1 MMSSAA
7 DLGELRQLAAG
18 LAEEQQADILLYRG
32 HITRAAGDQVS
43 AGRRG
48 RPGRPNLVLI
58 LSTLGGSA
66 DTAYRL
72 ARTFRRSYERFTV
85 YIDEYC
91 KTAGTLL
98 ALGAD
103 ELVISE
109 FGELGP
115 LDAQLNAPVEL
126 GRMSSGLTSVQALRA
141 LQAEVLHFFQYHF
154 VQLRGGAGLPTRLAA
169 EQASEMASGLFSP
182 IYAQIDPMQLG
193 EIERGTTTSRQYGE
207 RIGTANL
214 KDGAL
219 EKLVTYYPSHD
230 FVIDRDE
237 ARELFRRVREP
248 TTDEAE
254 LLKYLEP
261 ILALPGNQSR
271 FIYLDELLATAWE
284 TDEEA
289 GGDVGGAEPAGAAG
303 EGRPEAD
310 ADESRGSS

>member
-1 MMSSAA
+1 
-7 DLGELRQLAAG
+7 
-18 LAEEQQADILLYRG
+18 
-32 HITRAAGDQVS
+32 
-43 AGRRG
+43 
-48 RPGRPNLVLI
+48 
-58 LSTLGGSA
+58 
-66 DTAYRL
+66 
-72 ARTFRRSYERFTV
+72 
-85 YIDEYC
+85 
-91 KTAGTLL
+91 
-98 ALGAD
+98 
-103 ELVISE
+103 
-109 FGELGP
+109 
-115 LDAQLNAPVEL
+115 
-126 GRMSSGLTSVQALRA
+126 
-141 LQAEVLHFFQYHF
+141 
-154 VQLRGGAGLPTRLAA
+154 
-169 EQASEMASGLFSP
+169 
-182 IYAQIDPMQLG
+182 
-193 EIERGTTTSRQYGE
+193 
-207 RIGTANL
+207 L